1 MIKLFSIV
9 QHIYQY
15 FIKKDNNSMINTF
28 NRIKRRYFVIIQNF
42 IQQTRYFKRLT

>member
-15 FIKKDNNSMINTF
+15 FIKKDNNSMIDTS
-28 NRIKRRYFVIIQNF
+28 NRIKCRYSVIIQKF

>member
-15 FIKKDNNSMINTF
+15 FIKKDDNSMINTF
-28 NRIKRRYFVIIQNF
+28 NRIKYRHSVVIQKF